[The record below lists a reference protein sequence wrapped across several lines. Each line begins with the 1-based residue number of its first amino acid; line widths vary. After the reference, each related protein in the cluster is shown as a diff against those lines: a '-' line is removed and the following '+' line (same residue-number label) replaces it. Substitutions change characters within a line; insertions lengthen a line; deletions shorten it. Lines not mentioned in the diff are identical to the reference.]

1 MVCCSPTVL
10 YLWFEWQ
17 LTHQWSD
24 PWHGMWSKTWIL
36 LYLFEQN
43 TSSHIISNY
52 LKRNKTSVSNLYRP
66 ISSRACASFG
76 IFKPRLSQ
84 PRSKQHDKKKTEIRI
99 LIPSIVKTY
108 KMYLYIL
115 YKWLICK
122 KNSLHGRN
130 LANQLRY
137 TQNPTPKGVYINSST
152 LNCKKGPEF
161 LPFKETMSWLDLA
174 IRSTRGP
181 WPINPW
187 PPNKSLFGFRIHH
200 ILAKPVPTNSKQYGG
215 DSFRSSMVIVETT
228 QASARG
234 YPPKNKHS
242 TWKDAISKGKDR
254 VPTINFQVRK
264 Y

>member
-76 IFKPRLSQ
+76 IFKPGLSQ
-84 PRSKQHDKKKTEIRI
+84 PRSKQHDKKKQKSVYWSHPLSKHIKCI
-99 LIPSIVKTY
+99 
-108 KMYLYIL
+108 YIF
-115 YKWLICK
+115 YISDSYAK

-152 LNCKKGPEF
+152 LNCK
-161 LPFKETMSWLDLA
+161 
-174 IRSTRGP
+174 RGP
-181 WPINPW
+181 
-187 PPNKSLFGFRIHH
+187 SFFR
-200 ILAKPVPTNSKQYGG
+200 LKKLCP
-215 DSFRSSMVIVETT
+215 DST
-228 QASARG
+228 
-234 YPPKNKHS
+234 
-242 TWKDAISKGKDR
+242 
-254 VPTINFQVRK
+254 
-264 Y
+264 